1 MNNQLSEKKPYL
13 EIYKNKTIV
22 LKIWEN
28 IDTKTNLWD
37 FLNYINFLKN
47 KYINIILLDEKWQE
61 IFKVNPKNNFLNEI
75 KETQTDISNILLLEN
90 NKDYILKSIDWKEIE
105 FLSKNKLKDILEWNN
120 KKINVEINSQLFIK
134 LQEIYW
140 LLNNWYSKI
149 TLTNIW
155 WLKEELEW
163 FGSGTMFINLE
174 KSEFKKLNN
183 LNLFKQ
189 IYKKFNNDWNW
200 KKRSIYEV
208 MKISKNYNVLELDW
222 TILWWY
228 YLSDFNIKMNW
239 KNEKWKLLENLFSSK
254 NGWGIWYILWEK
266 IKKEWW
272 KIFAYSKQE
281 KFFSN
286 LWFEKIKW
294 QISKSWAFLW
304 KFGK

>member
-37 FLNYINFLKN
+37 FLNYINFLN
-47 KYINIILLDEKWQE
+47 NQYINIILLDEKWQE
-61 IFKVNPKNNFLNEI
+61 IFKVNSKNNFLNEI

-163 FGSGTMFINLE
+163 FGSRTMFINLE

-189 IYKKFNNDWNW
+189 IYKKFHNDWNW
-200 KKRSIYEV
+200 KKEV
-208 MKISKNYNVLELDW
+208 FMK
-222 TILWWY
+222 
-228 YLSDFNIKMNW
+228 
-239 KNEKWKLLENLFSSK
+239 
-254 NGWGIWYILWEK
+254 
-266 IKKEWW
+266 
-272 KIFAYSKQE
+272 
-281 KFFSN
+281 
-286 LWFEKIKW
+286 
-294 QISKSWAFLW
+294 
-304 KFGK
+304 